1 MRLRTARVI
10 CVASAVLVLAPT
22 AALAAAGDPQQKH
35 TSAGTLQATSAL
47 VRVGDL
53 GAGWKSS
60 RSNGG
65 QLECDAVLQPNESDL
80 IEAGKAVG
88 PLFTSGME
96 AVTQNVHVFATEAQ
110 ANIAWK
116 RALTNKLVLC
126 MEQQVENLSS
136 MGSPVSVTEWH
147 RLALPRSDA
156 RVTEFRVVAKAK
168 TAKTT
173 WSKVYFDQILLGR
186 AKTMT
191 RIVFSSL
198 RAPVSKT
205 LEQKLASV
213 VANRMAGA

>member
-1 MRLRTARVI
+1 MRLVVALVVI
-10 CVASAVLVLAPT
+10 TPP
-22 AALAAAGDPQQKH
+22 AALAATGDPQQKH
-35 TSAGTLQATSAL
+35 TAAGTLQATSAL
-47 VRVGDL
+47 VRISDL
-53 GAGWKSS
+53 AAGWKSS

-65 QLECDAVLQPNESDL
+65 QPECDAVLQPNESDL
-80 IEAGKAVG
+80 IETGKAVG
-88 PLFTSGME
+88 PLFTSGMD

-116 RALTNKLVLC
+116 KTLTNKLILC

-147 RLALPRSDA
+147 RLALPRLA
-156 RVTEFRVVAKAK
+156 GRVTGFRVVAKAK

-173 WSKVYFDQILLGR
+173 WSKVYFDQILLGQ

-213 VANRMAGA
+213 VANRMAGG

>member
-1 MRLRTARVI
+1 MRLRTVRGI
-10 CVASAVLVLAPT
+10 CLVFALGVLTPA

-35 TSAGTLQATSAL
+35 TAAGTLQATSAL
-47 VRVGDL
+47 VRIGDL
-53 GAGWKSS
+53 GTGWKSS
-60 RSNGG
+60 HSNGG
-65 QLECDAVLQPNESDL
+65 QPQCDAVLQPNESDL
-80 IEAGKAVG
+80 IEAGNAVS
-88 PLFTSGME
+88 PLFTSGMD

-110 ANIAWK
+110 ANVAWK

-147 RLALPRSDA
+147 RLALPHSA
-156 RVTEFRVVAKAK
+156 GRVTGFRVVAKAK
-168 TAKTT
+168 TTKTT
-173 WSKVYFDQILLGR
+173 WSKVYFDQILLGN

-198 RAPVSKT
+198 QAPISKT

-213 VANRMAGA
+213 VASRIAGR